1 MKKENQRIKL
11 TKRLFRDALLTLLK
25 KKPLQKINISELC
38 QTAGLN
44 RATFYRHYAL
54 PQDILNEMQAE
65 IIAETREL
73 SSIPKNPRELR
84 MIIVKICNLL
94 ERRAE
99 VIKVII
105 EYDFEFELI
114 KIFKE
119 HIYEILRAAKL
130 RNNNSAMDEESI
142 QLIASYCAGGGY
154 QLLKEWFSED
164 IPKSSDEIAEI
175 IISLI
180 NNNITITA

>member
-38 QTAGLN
+38 RTAGLN

-73 SSIPKNPRELR
+73 SSIPKNSSELR
-84 MIIVKICNLL
+84 VSIVKMCNYLG
-94 ERRAE
+94 RQAE
-99 VIKVII
+99 IIKVII
-105 EYDFEFELI
+105 EYDSEFELI

-119 HIYEILRAAKL
+119 HLYEILRTVKL

-142 QLIASYCAGGGY
+142 KLIASYCSGGGY

-180 NNNITITA
+180 NNSITIKA